1 MIKKPIM
8 VVVEY
13 DVAEDCEVPFKA
25 TVNRHTCK
33 VVGVIK
39 KWMKHDFRIVSLP
52 ESKALKWIYDHRDEI
67 FVITSSVS
75 YLDNDFFYEI
85 YKNTIYMCAA
95 AGNSGDKGEAPLAS
109 AKHFTAIS
117 AVDEDYHYERYS
129 SYGKGAV
136 EFAGIIPKETIY
148 KYNGMTVYGSHDHM
162 KGTSFA
168 CPQHATEVMNLMC
181 DYFERTGERLPIK
194 EVLRIRNKYA
204 KDILEEGKDLKTGY
218 GVYSYA
224 KKHIPDELD
233 YIQLKE
239 RVASLEK
246 ELRPRVYKSISE
258 LPRWA
263 RKDIRELVEKSIL
276 KGDGT
281 GLNLTL
287 RDIRLLILSK
297 RMINS

>member
-25 TVNRHTCK
+25 KVSRHTCK

-52 ESKALKWIYDHRDEI
+52 EDKALKWIYDHKDEI
-67 FVITSSVS
+67 FVITASVT
-75 YLDNDFFYEI
+75 YLTRDFL
-85 YKNTIYMCAA
+85 YKRLKDTVYMCAA
-95 AGNSGDKGEAPLAS
+95 SGNSGEKGEAPLAMT
-109 AKHFTAIS
+109 KHFTAIS
-117 AVDEDYHYERYS
+117 AVDENYKFEEYS

-148 KYNGMTVYGSHDHM
+148 KYNGMTAYGDYDHM

-181 DYFERTGERLPIK
+181 DYYECTGERLPIK
-194 EVLRIRNKYA
+194 EVLRIRNKHT
-204 KDILEEGKDLKTGY
+204 KDLLEEGKDLKTGY
-218 GVYSYA
+218 GVYSYT
-224 KKHIPDELD
+224 KKQIPDELD
-233 YIQLKE
+233 YIKLKE
-239 RVASLEK
+239 RV
-246 ELRPRVYKSISE
+246 SE
-258 LPRWA
+258 LEPKVYNTLEEVPSWA
-263 RKDIRELVEKSIL
+263 RKDLSELVDKGVL
-276 KGDGT
+276 KGTDE

-287 RDIRLLILSK
+287 SDIRLLILSK